1 MAENGNTYTIKDNGE
16 LGSVKI
22 ADEVVA
28 VIAALAATEV
38 KGVSSLSGGITGS
51 MVARKG
57 IKALS
62 KGVRVTVEE
71 GKVRVE
77 LLLNLA
83 YGYSIPNV
91 GKEVQKKVKTSIEN
105 MTSLEVTEV
114 NIRVADVAVNEE

>member
-71 GKVRVE
+71 EKVRVE

-83 YGYSIPNV
+83 YGYSIPDV